1 MLIKEALS
9 LAAKE
14 LENFSSKQLEARILL
29 SYTLNITQE
38 TLLINY
44 SKELTKTE
52 EYRFFQYIQRRKSL
66 EPIAYIIE
74 RKEFYGMDFFV
85 DKNVLIPRPDTEILV
100 DEVILEYNKN
110 FPDKKITI
118 LDLGT
123 GSGAIAVSLAAGIS
137 LSRITATD
145 ISDSALTIA
154 KKNAVSNNVITQIEF
169 IKSDWYSNLNHN
181 KFDFIV
187 SNPPYIDSA
196 DKPYMSQE
204 TLLHEPQ
211 DALFAND
218 NGLIHYRKIISGAT
232 SFLKN
237 GGKIFL
243 EIGFNQ
249 SQSVTSILQKHQ
261 FTEIIII
268 KDLSGH
274 DRIIKA
280 TFIAPSLV

>member
-29 SYTLNITQE
+29 SYTLNMTQE

-44 SKELTKTE
+44 NKELTKTE
-52 EYRFFQYIQRRKSL
+52 EYRFFQYIQRRKSF

-100 DEVILEYNKN
+100 DAVILEYNKN

-154 KKNAVSNNVITQIEF
+154 TKNAVSNNVITQIEF

-204 TLLHEPQ
+204 TLLYEPQ
-211 DALFAND
+211 DALFAD
-218 NGLIHYRKIISGAT
+218 SNGLIHYRNIISGAT

-249 SQSVTSILQKHQ
+249 SQLVTSILQKHQ

-274 DRIIKA
+274 DRVIKA
-280 TFIAPSLV
+280 TFITLI

>member
-29 SYTLNITQE
+29 SYTLNMTQE

-52 EYRFFQYIQRRKSL
+52 EYRFFQYIQRRKSF

-85 DKNVLIPRPDTEILV
+85 DKNVLIPRPDTETLV

-137 LSRITATD
+137 LSRITTTD
-145 ISDSALTIA
+145 ISDSALIIA
-154 KKNAVSNNVITQIEF
+154 TKNAVSNNVITQIEF
-169 IKSDWYSNLNHN
+169 IKSNWYSNLTDN

-204 TLLHEPQ
+204 TLLYEPQ

-218 NGLIHYRKIISGAT
+218 YGLIHYRKIISGAT

-280 TFIAPSLV
+280 TFITPF